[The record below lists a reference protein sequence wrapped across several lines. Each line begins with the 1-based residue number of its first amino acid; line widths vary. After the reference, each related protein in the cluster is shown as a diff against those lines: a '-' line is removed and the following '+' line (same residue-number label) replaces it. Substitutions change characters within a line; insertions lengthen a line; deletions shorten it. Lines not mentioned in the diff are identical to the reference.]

1 MKQLILFGGIQG
13 LVISAALLRMK
24 SPLNRV
30 GNIFFG
36 ALIVSVSLYLIIN
49 SQIQYYS
56 TYPKIFLGSY
66 LLIYLIFPFYY
77 LHTRSL
83 VNEKLIWSNTQLLY
97 FIPAFVYCIL
107 LVWAI
112 ILPNESLRANSS
124 VIFSFYLAD
133 FLSII
138 FNYHLIFKS
147 WRLLKYREKEPAIE
161 NTGLHIFK
169 TFQTTMFVCN
179 TTWLYFVFTK
189 FIGGLPNLPFGLD
202 LVYVSMSFLI
212 YFLAYALISRN
223 HLFSKSVSTV
233 QKTYQNVSFDEEQL
247 DLIAKDIVEKI
258 KEAKAYRD
266 PNFSL
271 DKLSQLTG
279 RDKFKLS
286 YTISKKLNSS
296 FTTIINELRIND
308 FIVLYEGD
316 NYKHYT
322 LLGIANEVG
331 FKTKSTFYKAFKEF
345 KGVTPLQFFEENSKN
360 TLIKKS
366 YSLEANS

>member
-24 SPLNRV
+24 SPLNKV

-36 ALIVSVSLYLIIN
+36 LLIVSVSLYLIIN
-49 SQIQYYS
+49 SQTQYYPV
-56 TYPKIFLGSY
+56 YPKIFIGSY

-83 VNEKLIWSNTQLLY
+83 VNEKSVWSNTHLLY
-97 FIPAFVYCIL
+97 FIPAFLYCIL
-107 LVWAI
+107 MIWVI
-112 ILPNESLRANSS
+112 ILPNKSLRPNSL
-124 VIFSFYLAD
+124 VFFSFYLAD

-138 FNYHLIFKS
+138 FNYLLILKS
-147 WRLLKYREKEPAIE
+147 WRLLKYREREPAIE
-161 NTGLHIFK
+161 NTGLDILK
-169 TFQTTMFVCN
+169 TFQVTMIICN
-179 TTWLYFVFTK
+179 TTWLYFVLTK
-189 FIGGLPNLPFGLD
+189 SIVGLPDLPFGID
-202 LVYVSMSFLI
+202 LVYISMSFLI

-233 QKTYQNVSFDEEQL
+233 QKTYQNVSFDDQQL
-247 DLIAKDIVEKI
+247 DLIANDIVRKI
-258 KEAKAYRD
+258 KETKAYRD

-271 DKLSQLTG
+271 EKLSQLTG

-360 TLIKKS
+360 TLIKKP